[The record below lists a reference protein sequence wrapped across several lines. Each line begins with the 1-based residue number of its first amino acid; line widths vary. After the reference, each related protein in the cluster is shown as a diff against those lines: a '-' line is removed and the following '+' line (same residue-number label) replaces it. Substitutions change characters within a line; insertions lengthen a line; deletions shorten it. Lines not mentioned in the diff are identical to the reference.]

1 MEQLNSICLAFVYI
15 CTVLHSFW
23 SRNQTVTVASA
34 STVTGSVLI
43 LKFGLFL
50 GQCTNKSHEEV
61 SELQDYPF
69 LSRFVN
75 SCKAFQVFL
84 QIPNNFCL
92 SKSETLPYQLE
103 FMFLSQCQFESNQLY
118 GTRTLH
124 CYKILNHTYFS
135 SSFKLN
141 YFLKPNRIQDSN
153 Y

>member
-61 SELQDYPF
+61 GAVGLSAFVPFCELLQSI
-69 LSRFVN
+69 L
-75 SCKAFQVFL
+75 VFL
-84 QIPNNFCL
+84 QIPDNFCL

-153 Y
+153 H